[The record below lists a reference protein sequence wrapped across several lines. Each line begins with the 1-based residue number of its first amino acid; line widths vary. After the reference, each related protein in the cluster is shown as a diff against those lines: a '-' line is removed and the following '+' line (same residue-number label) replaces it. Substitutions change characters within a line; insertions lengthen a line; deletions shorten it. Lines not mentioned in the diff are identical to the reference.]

1 MLLFLLKVPIVNGSR
16 LPNIRVL
23 QQHLSGAA
31 AVAPGAAQNL
41 PGGASNPGNG
51 FLPPAIT
58 AGLVTNGVANPTLT
72 SFMRDTVGHSGTGGG
87 GGSVALI
94 CQGTWSDS

>member
-1 MLLFLLKVPIVNGSR
+1 MFLLKVPIVNGSR

-31 AVAPGAAQNL
+31 AVAQTAQNL
-41 PGGASNPGNG
+41 PGGSPNLGNG
-51 FLPPAIT
+51 LLPPAIA
-58 AGLVTNGVANPTLT
+58 AGLVTNGVANPALT
-72 SFMRDTVGHSGTGGG
+72 SFMRDTCHSGTGGSG

-94 CQGTWSDS
+94 CQGT